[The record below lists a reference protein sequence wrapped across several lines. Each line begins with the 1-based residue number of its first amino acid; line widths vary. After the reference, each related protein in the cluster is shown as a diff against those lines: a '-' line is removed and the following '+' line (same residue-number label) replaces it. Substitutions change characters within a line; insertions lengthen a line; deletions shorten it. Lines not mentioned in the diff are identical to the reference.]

1 MRSVSKTMY
10 TIGKIINIIEIV
22 FAILFIVLGVFMIAS
37 PNVFAEEA
45 AKQGI
50 TALDTPKEARVC
62 GVTLVVWSTVAFVV
76 SLIIFLFAKKAT
88 RSLQEEP
95 KKTTGHTIMLVI
107 GVFGDIFYF
116 LGGLFGVLGANE
128 AIEADIK

>member
-45 AKQGI
+45 ARQGA
-50 TALDTPKEARVC
+50 TALDTPQKARAC
-62 GVTLVVWSTVAFVV
+62 GVYLVVWAVVIFAV

-128 AIEADIK
+128 AVEADIK